1 MIRHRRDEQGTLHV
15 DAAGRWIIDEA
26 QALDQQLDAITD
38 GSVKTA
44 RFDLAK
50 VSELDTV
57 GAWLL
62 VSARARLS
70 AAGVDV
76 QFKGLQHQH
85 EALLKHIAR
94 SREKDRDE
102 KDQEGVAGPP
112 PTMKDR
118 IAAPV
123 VATGAAIASVAAEAR
138 DFVGFIGLTLAR
150 SASMRRHHHPVRLG
164 AVTFQLEQA
173 WLKALPIAA
182 LSTFLIGLASMFLGA
197 AQLARLG
204 AGDIAVQAISF
215 AILLEIGV
223 LLPAILVAGRT
234 ASAFA
239 AQIGA
244 MKTGDEV
251 NAMLVAGLDPMVTLI
266 IPRVVALVIAV
277 PLLGIVG
284 QITGLAGCFVIAWT
298 HLGLSLADYMER
310 VEIAAGIEIFLIGI
324 LKTPF
329 FGAIIAFVGCFQGM
343 KSGGVA
349 IEVGQRTTRAV
360 VQALVLVIL
369 FDALYS
375 VALWLA
381 LVRS

>member
-1 MIRHRRDEQGTLHV
+1 MLHV
-15 DAAGRWIIDEA
+15 TAAGRWTIDEA
-26 QALDQQLDAITD
+26 QALDQQLGAIGD
-38 GSVKTA
+38 SCVKTA
-44 RFDLAK
+44 LFDLSEI
-50 VSELDTV
+50 SELDTA

-62 VSARARLS
+62 VSAREQLGT
-70 AAGVDV
+70 AGVDV
-76 QFKGLQHQH
+76 QFAGLQHQH
-85 EALLKHIAR
+85 EALLNYVAR
-94 SREKDRDE
+94 SREKERSEEDWGEEER
-102 KDQEGVAGPP
+102 GGTAP
-112 PTMKDR
+112 PTPIKDR
-118 IAAPV
+118 IAGPV
-123 VATGAAIASVAAEAR
+123 VAIGAAIASVAAEAR

-150 SASMRRHHHPVRLG
+150 SVSMRRHHHPLRLV
-164 AVTFQLEQA
+164 AVTFQLEQV

-204 AGDIAVQAISF
+204 VGDIAVQAISF

-244 MKTGDEV
+244 MKTGDEI

-284 QITGLAGCFVIAWT
+284 QITGLVGCFVIAWT
-298 HLGLSLADYMER
+298 HLGLSLADYMQR
-310 VEIAAGIEIFLIGI
+310 VEVAAGIEIFLIGI

-329 FGAIIAFVGCFQGM
+329 FGAIVAFVGCFQGM

-369 FDALYS
+369 FDAIYS
-375 VALWLA
+375 VALWLV
-381 LVRS
+381 LVRP